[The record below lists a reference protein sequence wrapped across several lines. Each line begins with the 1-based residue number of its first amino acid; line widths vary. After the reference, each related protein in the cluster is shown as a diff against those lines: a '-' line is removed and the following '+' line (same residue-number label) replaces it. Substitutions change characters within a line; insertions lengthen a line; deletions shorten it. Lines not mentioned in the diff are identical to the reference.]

1 MATPTGTAG
10 ANQNGAAGTSGIAAA
25 TIDGRGTPGELL
37 NTGFGVANSAPT
49 GPDIFTDFSR
59 LTVQTAFDLAIAKP
73 LRNKLIWDQFATP
86 KVANLNI
93 SGWDTVR
100 TFFGGD
106 IVEDT
111 TGPGSGPAPLM
122 ENLDV
127 DSVTFTGRSLTID
140 AKEYGRAVS
149 RTRLA
154 NVVGQINIDPQIV
167 DRVSFDAA
175 RGADALAR
183 IALTGGAASGI
194 SYTEADGTT
203 LTASVPAKIDAS
215 ATYLSTTILQ
225 VAISML
231 EQQNAQQFM
240 TGNYILLTNPVG
252 AQHLKN
258 ERDTGGFRYVT
269 ARNEGANGNS
279 IYRGTIGMV
288 EGADIVV
295 SNTVPAGKAYLMG
308 RDALMKVYTNKEG
321 YGAQPQAV
329 VSPVVDKLKRFL
341 SWGHL
346 HYVGYKLYDT
356 RSLIEISYENVW
368 RPAGALNVGT
378 DPTSITAVTGWT
390 SDYGPLPGA
399 VLFQS

>member
-37 NTGFGVANSAPT
+37 NTGFGAANSAPT